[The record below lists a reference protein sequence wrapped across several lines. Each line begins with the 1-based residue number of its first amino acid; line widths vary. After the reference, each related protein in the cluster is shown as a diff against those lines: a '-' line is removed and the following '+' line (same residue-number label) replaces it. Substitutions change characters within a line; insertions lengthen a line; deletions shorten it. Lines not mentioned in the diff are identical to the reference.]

1 MGRIYQQPGSTK
13 FYLDYLDVEGRRQ
26 RVSAR
31 TDDRDAAIRK
41 LRDVEGRVARQ
52 EPVLPHVE
60 GVKYDHLAAELRAH
74 YETTGARGLEEAGY
88 RLAHLD
94 PFFRG
99 VRAVAIDRPMITR
112 YVQHRQHQGA
122 SNGTVNRELGVL
134 GRMLNLALENGRL
147 LRTPSLRGLKPTEAT
162 PRQGFF
168 ERGQFEA
175 VCRRLAADLQAAVA
189 IAYAFGWRTQSEVL
203 TLERRHLDLKAKT
216 LRLDPGMTKNGE
228 GRTVAL
234 PDDLALLLERQL
246 GRVDAAQRKAGR
258 VIPYL
263 FPYLSGKRRLGA
275 RRRDFRK
282 AWAAACKASGVP
294 GRLRHDLRRTAA
306 RDMEREGVPRTVAM
320 QIIGHKTE
328 AMYRRYAIV
337 NEADHREAA
346 RKRNGIVS
354 GIVAPQP
361 LETCR
366 ASM

>member
-1 MGRIYQQPGSTK
+1 MGRIYQQPGSAK
-13 FYLDYLDVEGRRQ
+13 FYLDYVDGEGRRQ

-31 TDDRDAAIRK
+31 TDDRDVALRK
-41 LRDVEGRVARQ
+41 LRDVEGRVARH
-52 EPVLPHVE
+52 EAVLPHVE
-60 GVKYDHLAAELRAH
+60 GIKYDHLAADLRAH
-74 YETTGARGLEEAGY
+74 YETTGARGIEESGY

-99 VRAVAIDRPMITR
+99 LRAVAIDRPMITR
-112 YVQHRQHQGA
+112 YVQHRQHEGA

-147 LRTPSLRGLKPTEAT
+147 LRTPSLRGLKPAEV
-162 PRQGFF
+162 
-168 ERGQFEA
+168 A
-175 VCRRLAADLQAAVA
+175 VS
-189 IAYAFGWRTQSEVL
+189 YAFGWRMQSEVL
-203 TLERRHLDLKAKT
+203 TLERQHLDLKVKT

-234 PDDLALLLERQL
+234 PDDLATLLGQQLARVDTLQRKL
-246 GRVDAAQRKAGR
+246 GRIV
-258 VIPYL
+258 PYL
-263 FPYLSGKRRLGA
+263 FPYLSGKVRAGQRRS
-275 RRRDFRK
+275 DFRK
-282 AWAAACKASGVP
+282 AWAAACKAAGVP

-337 NEADHREAA
+337 NEADIREAA

-354 GIVAPQP
+354 GIVATQP
-361 LETCR
+361 LETRR
-366 ASM
+366 ATM